1 MTDWQRLEQVVKWSG
16 MSTNK
21 FALHIGLKRSEN
33 LYQIKRGNFGISKEL
48 ARLIVEHYPQIS
60 QLWLLTGHGDMLHG
74 EDSADAQMM
83 SISKIKGA
91 IPYYSMHADTLIGL
105 DYSEIEPQSY
115 MLLPSL
121 EDCDLAAPITGNA
134 MSPQIESGAV
144 LALKKISIENLLPG
158 QIYLVS
164 TKEFAALR
172 FLRADPQSKNK
183 VILIPQNTD
192 SYDQISIDKSKI
204 NSLYLV
210 RGVLN
215 FTGA

>member
-21 FALHIGLKRSEN
+21 FALQIGLKRSEN

-60 QLWLLTGHGDMLHG
+60 QLWLLTGHGEMLHG
-74 EDSADAQMM
+74 EGSADAQML

-91 IPYYSMHADTLIGL
+91 IPYYNMHADSLVRM
-105 DYSEIEPQSY
+105 DYTQMEPQNY

-121 EDCDLAAPITGNA
+121 EDCDFAAPVIGSA
-134 MSPQIESGAV
+134 MAPQIESGAV
-144 LALKKISIENLLPG
+144 VVLKKMSLEGLVPG

-164 TKEFAALR
+164 TQELSVLRYLR
-172 FLRADPQSKNK
+172 FDVNDQSKVVLTPANGA
-183 VILIPQNTD
+183 
-192 SYDQISIDKSKI
+192 SYDSMSIEKNSIKSV
-204 NSLYLV
+204 YLV
-210 RGVLN
+210 KGVLN
-215 FTGA
+215 YAGV